1 MTQLVESQRA
11 SAALRNPSSRN
22 NASLRNKILSMAVLS
37 LVLAA
42 TYLLIFVDM
51 RFVEFAMMIR
61 TPKLAAIIIA
71 AFCIG
76 VATMVFQSI
85 INNRIVTPCLLGM
98 NALYILIHTAVA
110 FVFGATSD
118 FSADKHIA
126 FCIDVVLM
134 SVLSTLIYGYLFN
147 KTNYNILFVLLSG
160 TVMATLFGSISDTL
174 LRTMDPNEYDVLLN
188 SLIAG
193 FNNVNSDIIALACT
207 LIVLVAF
214 WLRKEVMLLDVI
226 TLGKHQAINLGVPYD
241 KVVVKLLLG
250 VTIFITIAT
259 ALVGPI
265 SFLGLIIAN
274 VAREFLPTYRHRYLL
289 AGSFLAGVIVLLA
302 GQLLIEHVFEFGS
315 VISVFINVFGGAYF
329 LYLIVKGQQL

>member
-1 MTQLVESQRA
+1 MTVLNNPA
-11 SAALRNPSSRN
+11 PRNLPLQKVT
-22 NASLRNKILSMAVLS
+22 AMAVIS
-37 LVLAA
+37 LILAA
-42 TYLLIFVDM
+42 VYQFIFVDW
-51 RFVEFAMMIR
+51 RFIEFAMMLR
-61 TPKLAAIIIA
+61 TPKLVAIIVA

-76 VATMVFQSI
+76 MATMVFQSI

-118 FSADKHIA
+118 LSADKNIA

-134 SVLSTLIYGYLFN
+134 SVLSTLIYGYLFK

-174 LRTMDPNEYDVLLN
+174 LRAMDPNEYDMLLN

-193 FNNVNSDIIALACT
+193 FNNVNADILWLAAA
-207 LIVLVAF
+207 LIVAVIV
-214 WLRKEVMLLDVI
+214 WLRKEIMLLDVI
-226 TLGKHQAINLGVPYD
+226 TLGKHQAINLGVNYD

-274 VAREFLPTYRHRYLL
+274 VAREFLQTYRHRYLL
-289 AGSFLAGVIVLLA
+289 LGSFFAGVIVLLM
-302 GQLLIEHVFEFGS
+302 GQLLIEHVFTFGS